1 MELSAVCW
9 QFPNEEWLMINV
21 KCQNNRGT
29 WQGADPSLT
38 IDEAREL
45 SSWLVSENS
54 RPDSTLDF
62 LEPELEFRFVGG
74 LLRIY
79 LEFKY
84 RPSWK
89 PSNFEDENN
98 YFYME
103 FKLSTEELLKESEN
117 LKHELNNLA
126 GFTA

>member
-79 LEFKY
+79 LE
-84 RPSWK
+84 
-89 PSNFEDENN
+89 
-98 YFYME
+98 
-103 FKLSTEELLKESEN
+103 L
-117 LKHELNNLA
+117 
-126 GFTA
+126 